1 MVDYKDLGHRVR
13 TLRRMRD
20 LTQEELAEKLD
31 ISASFLGHIER
42 GTRVAS
48 LETLVALCN
57 ALKVSPQELL
67 IASLDENLNAHLPAD
82 LNEQERAQLSAFL
95 RMTCDLLD
103 HWGNPVNNE

>member
-48 LETLVALCN
+48 L
-57 ALKVSPQELL
+57 
-67 IASLDENLNAHLPAD
+67 DENLNAHLPAD

>member
-1 MVDYKDLGHRVR
+1 MDYQDMG
-13 TLRRMRD
+13 LRIRNARRAMGM
-20 LTQEELAEKLD
+20 TQEELADQLG
-31 ISASFLGHIER
+31 ISASFLGHLER